1 MPVPI
6 PEGSGIM
13 PPQTK
18 YTLTQPRICMSKK
31 RYYYDLQSCRYVED
45 KWGGLYNG
53 RQVLWVAVLAFLIA
67 FPLSWVI
74 DTVDETPQEVA
85 LKTENAI
92 LEEGI
97 EEFGDR
103 MDMYVRQLE
112 GLEESDRELHRVLL
126 GVEPI
131 SEDVRRLGVGGSD
144 PYEEFDR
151 LGSPTGTLLKE
162 TAQRLDQIEGRI
174 NLQGASL
181 RDLMTLANEQMDR
194 NDQTPAILPA
204 SGRVVS
210 GFGMRKDP
218 FLGVRRM
225 HYGIDISVREGSPV
239 VASAAGRILKRG
251 YNTSYGHHVIISHP
265 ASETETL
272 YAHLSEIDDTIRRGR
287 EVERGERI
295 GLSGNTGRSAGPHV
309 HFEVRD
315 ARGRAQNPISFM
327 SPSMTPAQYAK
338 LKHDAERE
346 TKALDY

>member
-1 MPVPI
+1 
-6 PEGSGIM
+6 M
-13 PPQTK
+13 PPQAK
-18 YTLTQPRICMSKK
+18 CTLTQSRICMSKK
-31 RYYYDLQSCRYVED
+31 RYYYDPKSCRYVED
-45 KWGGLYNG
+45 KSGGLYSG
-53 RQVLWVAVLAFLIA
+53 RQVLWVVALALLVA

-85 LKTENAI
+85 LKTEKAV

-97 EEFGDR
+97 VEFGDR

-112 GLEESDRELHRVLL
+112 RLEESDRELHRVLL

-131 SEDVRRLGVGGSD
+131 SEDVRRLGVGGAD

-162 TAQRLDQIEGRI
+162 TAQRLDQIESRI

-194 NDQTPAILPA
+194 HDQMPAILPA

-218 FLGVRRM
+218 IHGARQM
-225 HYGIDISVREGSPV
+225 HNGIDISVRQGTPV
-239 VASAAGRILKRG
+239 VASAAGRILKRA
-251 YNTSYGHHVIISHP
+251 YNIGYGHHVIISHP
-265 ASETETL
+265 ASKTETL
-272 YAHLSEIDDTIRRGR
+272 YAHLSEIDDTIQRGR
-287 EVERGERI
+287 EIERGERI
-295 GLSGNTGRSAGPHV
+295 GLSGNTGRSVAPHV

-315 ARGRAQNPISFM
+315 ANGRAINPISFM

-338 LKHDAERE
+338 LKEDSEQVTRS
-346 TKALDY
+346 LDY

>member
-1 MPVPI
+1 
-6 PEGSGIM
+6 M
-13 PPQTK
+13 PPQAK
-18 YTLTQPRICMSKK
+18 CTLTQSRICMSKK
-31 RYYYDLQSCRYVED
+31 RYYYDPQSCRYVED
-45 KWGGLYNG
+45 KWGGLYSG
-53 RQVLWVAVLAFLIA
+53 RQLLWVAVLALPIA
-67 FPLSWVI
+67 FLLSLII

-85 LKTENAI
+85 LKTEKAV

-103 MDMYVRQLE
+103 VDMYARQLE
-112 GLEESDRELHRVLL
+112 RLEESDRELHRVLL

-162 TAQRLDQIEGRI
+162 TAQGLDQIESRI

-194 NDQTPAILPA
+194 NEQMPAILPA

-210 GFGMRKDP
+210 GFGMREHP
-218 FLGVRRM
+218 IFGGRRM
-225 HYGIDISVREGSPV
+225 HYGIDISVPQGSPV
-239 VASAAGRILKRG
+239 VASAAGRILKRA
-251 YNTSYGHHVIISHP
+251 YSTSYGHHVIISHP

-287 EVERGERI
+287 EIKRGERI
-295 GLSGNTGRSAGPHV
+295 GLSGNSGHSVAPHV
-309 HFEVRD
+309 HFEVRN
-315 ARGRAQNPISFM
+315 ARGIAKNPISFM
-327 SPSMTPAQYAK
+327 SPSMTPAEYEK
-338 LKHDAERE
+338 LKQDSERE
-346 TKALDY
+346 TRSLDY

>member
-1 MPVPI
+1 
-6 PEGSGIM
+6 
-13 PPQTK
+13 
-18 YTLTQPRICMSKK
+18 MSKK
-31 RYYYDLQSCRYVED
+31 RYYYDPESCRYVED
-45 KWGGLYNG
+45 KWGGLYSG
-53 RQVLWVAVLAFLIA
+53 RQLLWVGALALLAA

-74 DTVDETPQEVA
+74 DTVGETPQEVA
-85 LKTENAI
+85 LKTEKEV

-97 EEFGDR
+97 VEFGDR
-103 MDMYVRQLE
+103 MDMYARQLE
-112 GLEESDRELHRVLL
+112 ELEESDRELHRVLL

-181 RDLMTLANEQMDR
+181 RDLMTLANEQTDR
-194 NDQTPAILPA
+194 NGQMPAILPA
-204 SGRVVS
+204 SGPVVS
-210 GFGMRKDP
+210 GYGMRKDP
-218 FLGVRRM
+218 IHGARRM
-225 HYGIDISVREGSPV
+225 HYGIDISVREGTPV
-239 VASAAGRILKRG
+239 VASAAGRVLKRA
-251 YNTSYGHHVIISHP
+251 YNISYGHYVIISHP

-295 GLSGNTGRSAGPHV
+295 GLSGNTGRSVGPHV

-315 ARGRAQNPISFM
+315 ASGRALNPISFM
-327 SPSMTPAQYAK
+327 SPSMTPAQYEK
-338 LKHDAERE
+338 LKADAERE
-346 TKALDY
+346 TRALDY